1 MAMYLNQEFERSQQD
16 QGSPPGPQ
24 QAPLRSQ
31 VSSLMNS
38 SPIGRTA
45 SGLSPFTSPQGLGS
59 LAPAVLPGLWRRASL
74 PSQVTL
80 QQQMS
85 SLGQAYLPED
95 SLDSMTQLV
104 PYGGTLNLPGQI
116 EQAQSP
122 RGDNDA
128 PLTCSQSV
136 KLRTER
142 CFDVTIDST
151 M

>member
-1 MAMYLNQEFERSQQD
+1 VAY
-16 QGSPPGPQ
+16 
-24 QAPLRSQ
+24 
-31 VSSLMNS
+31 
-38 SPIGRTA
+38 
-45 SGLSPFTSPQGLGS
+45 
-59 LAPAVLPGLWRRASL
+59 L

-85 SLGQAYLPED
+85 SLGQAYSPEN

-104 PYGGTLNLPGQI
+104 PYGSTLNLPEQI

-122 RGDNDA
+122 QGDNDA

>member
-1 MAMYLNQEFERSQQD
+1 MA
-16 QGSPPGPQ
+16 
-24 QAPLRSQ
+24 
-31 VSSLMNS
+31 
-38 SPIGRTA
+38 
-45 SGLSPFTSPQGLGS
+45 
-59 LAPAVLPGLWRRASL
+59 
-74 PSQVTL
+74 SQVTL